1 MITSPDETNLFGE
14 VNWREDEMIFLTD
27 EQALALME
35 SHVCRKPGQP

>member
-1 MITSPDETNLFGE
+1 
-14 VNWREDEMIFLTD
+14 MIFLTD